1 MAKQNKFNFKGIEK
15 KARTTLENAMVEI
28 GNAAKSFFVE
38 NFRKQGF
45 DDKNIEKW
53 PKRKKTERKGRGKYA
68 KGEDGKRDK
77 GMVRSVK
84 AGRAI
89 LVKTGDLRRSIIRNP
104 ANRAALSVKI
114 STDLP
119 YAKVHNNGETINVDG
134 RKGSGTITRSI
145 RGSAGFK
152 NGKFTRG
159 RAKKVTFQGKE
170 YTTGSYAIKMPKRQ
184 FMGDSYNLNERIKKI
199 IVKRLDKT
207 FK

>member
-45 DDKNIEKW
+45 DDKNVERW
-53 PKRKKTERKGRGKYA
+53 QPRKKA
-68 KGEDGKRDK
+68 DKR
-77 GMVRSVK
+77 

-114 STDLP
+114 STDLV
-119 YAKVHNNGETINVDG
+119 YAARHNNGL
-134 RKGSGTITRSI
+134 KG
-145 RGSAGFK
+145 
-152 NGKFTRG
+152 
-159 RAKKVTFQGKE
+159 
-170 YTTGSYAIKMPKRQ
+170 MPKRQ

-207 FK
+207 FKKCN

>member
-45 DDKNIEKW
+45 DDKNVEKW

-77 GMVRSVK
+77 NSVRSVK
-84 AGRAI
+84 SGRAI
-89 LVKTGDLRRSIIRNP
+89 LVKSGDLRRSIIRNP

-119 YAKVHNNGETINVDG
+119 YAKVHNNGETINVSG
-134 RKGSGTITRSI
+134 RKGSGTIARSI

-152 NGKFTRG
+152 DGKFTRG
-159 RAKKVTFQGKE
+159 RAKRVTFQGKE
-170 YTTGSYAIKMPKRQ
+170 YTTGAYAIKMPKRQ